1 MKQSLKLYVIAVVAA
16 ITVVVVAWLLLRPAV
31 EESGVETV
39 ATNEQVTSTRAV
51 LDSIRSIGQ
60 WELMSID
67 AKVDVDTTGK
77 AMMGLMD
84 TKLQRRYHGR
94 ISIGIDL
101 QKAEIR
107 DSMFILPHA
116 AVLDNDFIDESLT
129 ELIVCENQD
138 MEQSPAIKAA
148 MLKKAKRMM
157 LRDVVKPSI
166 LADCDKK
173 AAEDV
178 RKRLESLGVKYVSVT
193 FRNANQ

>member
-1 MKQSLKLYVIAVVAA
+1 MKQTIRQYIVALLAILTVAVVAYF
-16 ITVVVVAWLLLRPAV
+16 LLRNAA
-31 EESGVETV
+31 EETTVETV
-39 ATNEQVTSTRAV
+39 DADVTVTSTRAV

-157 LRDVVKPSI
+157 LRDVVKPSV